1 MGIAKDL
8 VSGLATAALTSSI
21 GDPVSAAYVGATVQP
36 IFNATIEEFKKR
48 VLSVRETNRIDKV
61 LNDAVNKIK
70 IRLEKG
76 DIPRNDG
83 FWTESHVEVSDA
95 KAILE
100 GILLKSRDEYE
111 EKKLP
116 FYSNLISQMVFDTS
130 WSYERLNAM
139 IRMFEQLSYR
149 QLQIMSLAQQ
159 KGEIQTPQWIVRFKK
174 TPKSYAYYDLF
185 CEVSGLSNLAL
196 FQQPGGGYMQG
207 LGDKQEL
214 SPIGKSMAD
223 LMELSSM
230 PQEELDAL
238 DKMLDLLNNA
248 ILLPLSQCV
257 EHNFPVN

>member
-61 LNDAVNKIK
+61 LSDAVNKIK

-139 IRMFEQLSYR
+139 IRMFEQISYR
-149 QLQIMSLAQQ
+149 QMQLMALALQ
-159 KGEIQTPQWIVRFKK
+159 KGEIQTPQWDAKFKR
-174 TPKSYAYYDLF
+174 THEAFSYYDLYS
-185 CEVSGLSNLAL
+185 EVVLLSNLAL
-196 FQQPGGGYMQG
+196 LHQPGTAVMMG
-207 LGDKQEL
+207 LGDKQSL

-230 PQEELDAL
+230 PQEEIEDL
-238 DKMLDLLNNA
+238 DKMINLLNTK
-248 ILLPLSQCV
+248 IL
-257 EHNFPVN
+257 HM